1 MALKVFK
8 DKVAPHIGDLVR
20 PKAISD
26 LTGIV
31 VEIREN
37 EHDGGSEYYKG
48 KPRKIFIVRWI
59 SSPHWA
65 KVKIK
70 TEYFAH
76 QLEVVSKA

>member
-20 PKAISD
+20 PKTISD

-31 VEIREN
+31 IAIKEN
-37 EHDGGSEYYKG
+37 EDDVDSEYYKS

-59 SSPHWA
+59 SNPHWA
-65 KVKIK
+65 RAKIK
-70 TEYFAH
+70 TDYFSH